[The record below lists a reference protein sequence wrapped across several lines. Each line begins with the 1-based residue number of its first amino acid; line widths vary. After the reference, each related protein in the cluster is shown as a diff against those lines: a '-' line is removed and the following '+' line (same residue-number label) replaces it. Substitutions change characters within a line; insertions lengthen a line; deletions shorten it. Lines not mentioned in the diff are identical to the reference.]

1 MAETV
6 QIRGY
11 TTNNESILELARQDG
26 TGRPIEA
33 VVRNLAR
40 DKLAEAEKLLQAI
53 DEDWAPPPYDP
64 FLVAQ
69 ALGIR
74 CIPVDK
80 PELEDAMIFVQEGTS
95 TILFRPE
102 RTRVRTRFN
111 IFHEIAHTLFPDYQS
126 NSLYRRAR
134 RPRLFEPE
142 GQLEYLCDVA
152 AAEFLMPI
160 DLFCRDLDQRG
171 FGAAQVAA
179 LCRRYEASMEAVCL
193 RMVEANVRSCA
204 LALFE
209 YKSPPKKRRRKD
221 LDLLPDVQVTPQRSV
236 RVSYAVP
243 SKRFKERGFSVPS
256 HLPLGSRSCIHRAS
270 RSKKAAQGE
279 ERLDLGR
286 GCTEA
291 FLVEALPMNARRRRH
306 GRTPV
311 LAFFYP
317 L

>member
-1 MAETV
+1 MVEAV

-11 TTNNESILELARQDG
+11 TTKNESILELARQDG
-26 TGRPIEA
+26 TGRPIEE
-33 VVRNLAR
+33 VVQGLAR
-40 DKLAEAEKLLQAI
+40 AKLAEAEKLLQAI

-74 CIPVDK
+74 CVPVEK
-80 PELEDAMIFVQEGTS
+80 EGLEDAMIFVQDGTP

-111 IFHEIAHTLFPDYQS
+111 IFHEIAHTLFPDYQR

-152 AAEFLMPI
+152 AAEFLMPMHLFRC
-160 DLFCRDLDQRG
+160 DLEQRG
-171 FGAAQVAA
+171 FGAAQVAF
-179 LCRRYEASMEAVCL
+179 LCRRYGASMEAVCL
-193 RMVEANVRSCA
+193 RMMESNMRSCA
-204 LALFE
+204 LAFFE
-209 YKSPPKKRRRKD
+209 YKGPLKKRRRKD
-221 LDLLPDVQVTPQRSV
+221 LDLLPDVQVAPQRSV
-236 RVSYAVP
+236 RVSYTVP
-243 SKRFKERGFSVPS
+243 SQGFKEGGFFVPS

-279 ERLDLGR
+279 ELLDLGR
-286 GCTEA
+286 GRTER
-291 FLVEALPMNARRRRH
+291 FLVEALPMSARRRH

-317 L
+317 I